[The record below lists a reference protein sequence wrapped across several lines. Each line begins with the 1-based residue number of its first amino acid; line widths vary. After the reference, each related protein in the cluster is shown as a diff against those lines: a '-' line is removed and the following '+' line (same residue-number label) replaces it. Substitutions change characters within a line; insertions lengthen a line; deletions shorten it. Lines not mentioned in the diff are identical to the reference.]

1 MDRRAIGTQRK
12 IDPMRLGFLA
22 RVFLVA
28 LQIAIG
34 WHLFYEGVW
43 KLRNPSWTS
52 KGYVRNATGP
62 FALPIRWTAGDPDVS
77 RTGLGFSEADPT
89 PGLLERLTPLPP
101 ESGQDEDAGH
111 QHRYLPEPL
120 KKQWES
126 YYEEQ
131 FLPHYQLGKEE
142 NLVEREKVHRK
153 LIDFENDAVK
163 WLKSGVKKV
172 KRKGVSGPDAEI
184 PMTTPE
190 RVQEYQSARE
200 EVEQAKREES
210 FFAYGTTARLKAAKE
225 TEAALRK
232 ELQDD
237 LDTQYADLK
246 KALREELT
254 WEQKR
259 MALPAE
265 LPVAAGWA
273 NLAWIDA
280 TVKWGLTIVGALLI
294 VGLLTRLASV
304 AGSLYMLAFYLAMPA
319 VPGSEV
325 LGSPSHFLII
335 NGNIIEILAL
345 LAIATSQPGRRYGI
359 DLLLRTLWPFGKRSE
374 TESVVVRPVAASHG
388 RARAETV
395 GYRTGD
401 GR

>member
-1 MDRRAIGTQRK
+1 
-12 IDPMRLGFLA
+12 MRLGFLA
-22 RVFLVA
+22 RLFLVA

-77 RTGLGFSEADPT
+77 RVGLSFSEVDPT

-101 ESGQDEDAGH
+101 ESGQDEDLGH

-120 KKQWES
+120 KIKWET

-131 FLPHYQLGKEE
+131 FLPHYKLGAEA
-142 NLVEREKVHRK
+142 NLVEREKVHQK
-153 LIDFENDAVK
+153 LIDFENEAVK
-163 WLKSGVKKV
+163 WLKEGVKKV
-172 KRKGVSGPDAEI
+172 KRKGVDGEI
-184 PMTTPE
+184 SMTTPE
-190 RVQEYQSARE
+190 RVSEYLEAVEEVKQAQRE
-200 EVEQAKREES
+200 EG

-225 TEAALRK
+225 TEATLRK

-237 LDTQYADLK
+237 LDTKYSDLK

-265 LPVAAGWA
+265 PPAAAGWA

-280 TVKWGLTIVGALLI
+280 TVKWGLTIVGACLI
-294 VGLLTRLASV
+294 VGLLTRLSSV
-304 AGSLYMLAFYLAMPA
+304 AGSLYLLAFYLAMPA
-319 VPGSEV
+319 LSGSEAP
-325 LGSPSHFLII
+325 GSPSHFLFI

-345 LAIATSQPGRRYGI
+345 LAIATSGPGRRYGI
-359 DLLLRTLWPFGKRSE
+359 DLLLRTLWPFGKREE

-388 RARAETV
+388 RVRAETV

-401 GR
+401 DR

>member
-1 MDRRAIGTQRK
+1 
-12 IDPMRLGFLA
+12 MRLGFLA
-22 RVFLVA
+22 RLFLVA

-34 WHLFYEGVW
+34 GHLFYEGVW

-77 RTGLGFSEADPT
+77 RVGLSFSEADPT
-89 PGLLERLTPLPP
+89 PALLERLTPLPP
-101 ESGQDEDAGH
+101 ESGQDEDLGH

-120 KKQWES
+120 KTQWEN
-126 YYEEQ
+126 YEKE
-131 FLPHYQLGKEE
+131 FVKHYKLDAEA

-153 LIDFENDAVK
+153 LIDFENDGVK
-163 WLKSGVKKV
+163 WLKEGVKKV
-172 KRKGVSGPDAEI
+172 KRKGVSGPDGEI
-184 PMTTPE
+184 PLTTPE
-190 RVQEYQSARE
+190 RVSEYLDALEEVKQAQRE
-200 EVEQAKREES
+200 EG

-225 TEAALRK
+225 TEATLRK

-237 LDTQYADLK
+237 LDTKYSGLK

-259 MALPAE
+259 MAQPAE
-265 LPVAAGWA
+265 PPPAAAWA

-280 TVKWGLTIVGALLI
+280 TVKWGLTIVGACLI
-294 VGLLTRLASV
+294 VGFLTRLSSV
-304 AGSLYMLAFYLAMPA
+304 AGSLYLLAFYLAMPA
-319 VPGSEV
+319 LPGSEAP
-325 LGSPSHFLII
+325 GSPSHFLII

-345 LAIATSQPGRRYGI
+345 LAIATSGPGRRYGI
-359 DLLLRTLWPFGKRSE
+359 DLLLRTLWPFGKRAEAE
-374 TESVVVRPVAASHG
+374 TVVVRPVAASHG

-395 GYRTGD
+395 GYQTGD
-401 GR
+401 DR